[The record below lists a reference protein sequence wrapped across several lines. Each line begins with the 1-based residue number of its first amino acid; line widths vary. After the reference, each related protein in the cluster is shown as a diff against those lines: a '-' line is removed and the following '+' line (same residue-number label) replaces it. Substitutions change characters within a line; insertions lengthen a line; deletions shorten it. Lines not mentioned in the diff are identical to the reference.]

1 MLHEHPDTKFQ
12 WCDKALPN
20 WPYVKQMIERV
31 CSHISSV
38 SYLGFD
44 VIITNDGMKLCEIN
58 THPACDYEQ
67 VMCGPVLA
75 KENAKVFFE
84 SKGLYKFFG
93 SDLYAAYIKSQEK

>member
-1 MLHEHPDTKFQ
+1 M
-12 WCDKALPN
+12 PN
-20 WPYVKQMIERV
+20 WPYVKEMLERI

-67 VMCGPVLA
+67 VMCGPVLTKEHA
-75 KENAKVFFE
+75 KRFFE
-84 SKGLYKFFG
+84 AKGYRRFSGKDF
-93 SDLYAAYIKSQEK
+93 YEAYTRCQE